1 MNKDKYQVKN
11 MTALTQLLVII
22 LAAFLIWQLYRFV
35 RSHPQ
40 TFSKDNISRSIFT
53 LGILCLL
60 LIAFV
65 ALLVLIVKK

>member
-1 MNKDKYQVKN
+1 
-11 MTALTQLLVII
+11 MTAITQLLMII

-35 RSHPQ
+35 RGNPQ
-40 TFSKDNISRSIFT
+40 IFSRENISRSIFT

-65 ALLVLIVKK
+65 VMLVWIVKEG

>member
-1 MNKDKYQVKN
+1 
-11 MTALTQLLVII
+11 MTAITQLLMII

-35 RSHPQ
+35 RGNPQ
-40 TFSKDNISRSIFT
+40 IFSRENISRSIFT

-65 ALLVLIVKK
+65 VMLVWIVKKG